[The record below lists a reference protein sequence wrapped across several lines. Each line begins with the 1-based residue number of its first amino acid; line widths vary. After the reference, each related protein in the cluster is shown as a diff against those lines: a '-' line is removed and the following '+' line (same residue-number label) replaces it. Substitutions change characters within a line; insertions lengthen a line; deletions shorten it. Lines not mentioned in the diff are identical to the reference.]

1 MFSFLDKFRGL
12 HIASILS
19 AGILP
24 TLLLRP
30 PGEGG
35 QGPNLQ
41 SVGKDDRGSL
51 GTTQSMTISCPKH
64 FEDLMCPGRVSE
76 VNVQVGWSLYFA
88 VGFVVFRGRRKF
100 PLLYGVSYAMAKERG
115 ADIDNIHEGNFM
127 TCSAPFLRPDG
138 LPVFYWPSLLIYH
151 LVFIQCRVQDIES
164 LGDWI
169 PVCLSGGV
177 VVNLGIRVSVDR
189 SFPLCHAEF
198 TFSRGPYQDAQTIAP
213 RFCQF
218 DISQNYYFSAPD
230 PLNAPPGPRQV
241 LAVRSWLAL
250 SPYITV
256 VLFSRD
262 PSVVVFA
269 RAFGSRVS
277 VEPNI
282 DFT

>member
-169 PVCLSGGV
+169 PAFQVALWSIWVSGFLLIALSLYAMQSLPSLEDHIKMPKQLHQGFA
-177 VVNLGIRVSVDR
+177 NLTSPKI
-189 SFPLCHAEF
+189 
-198 TFSRGPYQDAQTIAP
+198 TI
-213 RFCQF
+213 
-218 DISQNYYFSAPD
+218 FSAPD